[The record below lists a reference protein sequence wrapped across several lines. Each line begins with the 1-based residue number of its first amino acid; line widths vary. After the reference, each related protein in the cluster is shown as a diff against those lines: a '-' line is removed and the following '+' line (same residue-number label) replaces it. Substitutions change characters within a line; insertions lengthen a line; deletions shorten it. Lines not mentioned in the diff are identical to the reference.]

1 MTTPSLRHSTAGK
14 AQGERKMATR
24 LAEVPAHVP
33 AEAVRDIDIFDIGAI
48 DPDIHIGWKKL
59 QNESPALI
67 WSPRNGGHWI
77 PMRAHV
83 IERVLSDA
91 EVFINGGQWVP
102 PNPEGALPLIPIM
115 SDGALHRAYRSFIM
129 PYVIGKPLLA
139 AIERARGL
147 AIDLIEGFR
156 ANGSCDFVTDFSQH
170 LPIEVFLSL
179 VDLPSEDRPY
189 LASLAEVVRM
199 PDEAE
204 RMAAFG
210 KMYEYVAGYVDER
223 TKNPGTDLISTI
235 ANGSVLGR
243 PMTREEI
250 VGECTQVLIGGLDTV
265 ASMMGFI
272 AAHLAVNVPLRRR
285 LSAEPRLIERRVDEI
300 IRRFGVA
307 GPSRQ
312 AVADVEFDGIEVKA
326 GDTLF
331 VATALHGLDESRW
344 SNSLEIDLDRPSSA
358 KDFQTFGS
366 GPHRCPGAA
375 LARSE
380 IILYL
385 EEWLKRI
392 PDYSLVP
399 DKPMVSA
406 SGNVTGVLS
415 LPLQWEA

>member
-1 MTTPSLRHSTAGK
+1 MEIQQVGI
-14 AQGERKMATR
+14 
-24 LAEVPAHVP
+24 PAHVP
-33 AEAVRDIDIFDIGAI
+33 KDLVRDVDIFNIGAI
-48 DPDIHIGWKKL
+48 DPDIHLGWKKL
-59 QNESPALI
+59 QDESPSLI
-67 WSPRNGGHWI
+67 YSVRNGGHWI

-83 IERVLSDA
+83 IERVLKDA
-91 EVFINGGQWVP
+91 ETFINGGQWVP
-102 PNPEGALPLIPIM
+102 PNPEGMLPLIPIM
-115 SDGALHRAYRSFIM
+115 SDGALHRGYRSFIM
-129 PYVIGKPLLA
+129 PYMVGKPLMA

-147 AIDLIEGFR
+147 AVDLVEGFYP
-156 ANGSCDFVTDFSQH
+156 NGACDFALDFAQH
-170 LPIEVFLSL
+170 LPIEIFLSL
-179 VDLPSEDRPY
+179 VDLPSEDRLY

-199 PDEAE
+199 PDEIE

-223 TKNPGTDLISTI
+223 TRNPGSDLISTI
-235 ANGSVLGR
+235 ANGQVLGR

-272 AAHLAVNVPLRRR
+272 AAHLAVNAPLRQR
-285 LSAEPRLIERRVDEI
+285 LVAEPRLIERKVDEI

-312 AVADVEFDGIEVKA
+312 AVADIEFDGIKIKA

-331 VATALHGLDESRW
+331 VSTALHGLDESRW
-344 SNSLEIDLDRPSSA
+344 TNSLDIDLDRSFSGT
-358 KDFQTFGS
+358 DFQTFGS

-380 IILYL
+380 IILFL

-415 LPLQWEA
+415 LPLQWNV

>member
-1 MTTPSLRHSTAGK
+1 MNGQLTAIPS
-14 AQGERKMATR
+14 
-24 LAEVPAHVP
+24 HVP
-33 AEAVRDIDIFDIGAI
+33 PEVVRDIDIFNIKALN
-48 DPDIHIGWKKL
+48 PDIHLGWKTL
-59 QNESPALI
+59 QDESPSLI
-67 WSPRNGGHWI
+67 YSPRNGGHWI
-77 PMRAHV
+77 PMRAHI
-83 IERVLSDA
+83 IERVFQDA
-91 EVFINGGQWVP
+91 DVFINGGEWVP
-102 PNPEGALPLIPIM
+102 PNPKDMLPLIPIM

-129 PYVIGKPLLA
+129 PYVVGKPLLE

-147 AIDLIEGFR
+147 AADLIDGFLP
-156 ANGSCDFVTDFSQH
+156 NGGCDFAVDFAQH

-179 VDLPSEDRPY
+179 VDLPSADRPY

-223 TKNPGTDLISTI
+223 TKRPGSDLISTI
-235 ANGSVLGR
+235 ANGQVLGR
-243 PMTREEI
+243 PMTREEV

-285 LSAEPRLIERRVDEI
+285 LVEEPRLIERRIDEI

-312 AVADVEFDGIEVKA
+312 AVADIELDGITIKA

-331 VATALHGLDESRW
+331 IATALHGLDESRW
-344 SNSLEIDLDRPSSA
+344 ANSLEIDLERSSRGT
-358 KDFQTFGS
+358 DFQTFGS

-380 IILYL
+380 IILFL

-392 PDYSLVP
+392 PDYELVP

-415 LPLQWEA
+415 LPLRWDV

>member
-1 MTTPSLRHSTAGK
+1 
-14 AQGERKMATR
+14 MATA
-24 LAEVPAHVP
+24 LADIPDHVP
-33 AEAVRDIDIFDIGAI
+33 SELVRDVDIFNVNAI

-59 QNESPALI
+59 QDASPSLI
-67 WSPRNGGHWI
+67 YTPRNGGHWI

-83 IERVLSDA
+83 IERVFQDA
-91 EVFINGGQWVP
+91 DVFINGGEWVP
-102 PNPEGALPLIPIM
+102 PNPKDMLPLIPIM
-115 SDGALHRAYRSFIM
+115 SDGALHRAYRSFLM
-129 PYVIGKPLLA
+129 PYVVGKPLLA

-156 ANGSCDFVTDFSQH
+156 ADGACDFAVDFAQH

-204 RMAAFG
+204 RMVAFQ
-210 KMYEYVAGYVDER
+210 KMYEYVAGYVDKR
-223 TKNPGTDLISTI
+223 TKNPGNDLISTI

-285 LSAEPRLIERRVDEI
+285 LVAEPRLIERRVDEI

-312 AVADVEFDGIEVKA
+312 AVADIEIDGITVKA

-331 VATALHGLDESRW
+331 LATALHGLDESRW
-344 SNSLEIDLDRPSSA
+344 NNSLEIDLDRSS
-358 KDFQTFGS
+358 KGTDFQTFGS

-380 IILYL
+380 IILFM

-392 PDYSLVP
+392 PDYSLDP
-399 DKPMVSA
+399 EKPMVAA

-415 LPLQWEA
+415 LPLKWEV

>member
-1 MTTPSLRHSTAGK
+1 MEPQWPGIPS
-14 AQGERKMATR
+14 
-24 LAEVPAHVP
+24 HVP
-33 AEAVRDIDIFDIGAI
+33 NELVRDVDVFNIKAI

-59 QNESPALI
+59 QDESPSLI
-67 WSPRNGGHWI
+67 YSPRNGGHWI

-83 IERVLSDA
+83 IERVISDSSA
-91 EVFINGGQWVP
+91 FINGGAWVP
-102 PNPEGALPLIPIM
+102 PNPKDALPLIPIQ
-115 SDGALHRAYRSFIM
+115 SDGDLHRAYRSFIM
-129 PYVIGKPLLA
+129 PYVIGKPLLG

-147 AIDLIEGFR
+147 ATDLIEGFR
-156 ANGSCDFVTDFSQH
+156 DKGTCDFAVDFAQH

-199 PDEAE
+199 PDADE
-204 RMAAFG
+204 RMAAFT

-223 TKNPGTDLISTI
+223 TANPGTDLISAI
-235 ANGSVLGR
+235 ANGKVLGR
-243 PMTREEI
+243 PMTRDEI
-250 VGECTQVLIGGLDTV
+250 IGECTQVLVGGLDTV

-272 AAHLAVNVPLRRR
+272 AAHLAVNVPLRER
-285 LSAEPRLIERRVDEI
+285 LVAEPKLIEKRVDEI

-307 GPSRQ
+307 APARQ
-312 AVADVEFDGIEVKA
+312 AVVDVEFDGILIKA
-326 GDTLF
+326 GDPIF
-331 VATALHGLDESRW
+331 VATALHGLDDHRW
-344 SNSLEIDLDRPSSA
+344 SDPLVIDLDRSA
-358 KDFQTFGS
+358 SGTEFQTFGS

-380 IILYL
+380 IILFL

-406 SGNVTGVLS
+406 SGSVTGVLS
-415 LPLQWEA
+415 LPLQWEV

>member
-1 MTTPSLRHSTAGK
+1 ME
-14 AQGERKMATR
+14 AQFVGI
-24 LAEVPAHVP
+24 PAHVP
-33 AEAVRDIDIFDIGAI
+33 QEVVRDVDIFNINAI
-48 DPDIHIGWKKL
+48 DPDIHLGWKKL
-59 QNESPALI
+59 QDESPSLI
-67 WSPRNGGHWI
+67 YSPRNGGHWI

-83 IERVLSDA
+83 IERVLKDA
-91 EVFINGGQWVP
+91 EIFINGGQCVP
-102 PNPEGALPLIPIM
+102 PNPEGMLPLIPIM
-115 SDGALHRAYRSFIM
+115 SDGALHRGYRSFIM
-129 PYVIGKPLLA
+129 PYMVGKPLMA

-147 AIDLIEGFR
+147 AADLIEGFHP
-156 ANGSCDFVTDFSQH
+156 NGACDFAVDFAQH
-170 LPIEVFLSL
+170 LPIEIFLSL

-204 RMAAFG
+204 RMTAFG
-210 KMYEYVAGYVDER
+210 KMFEYVAGYVDER
-223 TKNPGTDLISTI
+223 TRNPGPDLISTI
-235 ANGSVLGR
+235 ANGQVLGR

-272 AAHLAVNVPLRRR
+272 AAHLAVNAPLRRR
-285 LSAEPRLIERRVDEI
+285 LVAEPKLIERKVDEI

-312 AVADVEFDGIEVKA
+312 AVADIEFDGIEIKA

-331 VATALHGLDESRW
+331 VSTALHGLDDSRW
-344 SNSLEIDLDRPSSA
+344 TNSLDIDLDRSSSGT
-358 KDFQTFGS
+358 DFQTFGS

-380 IILYL
+380 IILFL

-399 DKPMVSA
+399 GKPMVSA

-415 LPLQWEA
+415 LPLQWNV